1 MVDDENDDFVE
12 NETSHRLEFDQ
23 FLEESLVAGNDR
35 IVSWDANTKNS
46 LDNFAEKNYFHL
58 PEQPIQIYLWVFRCR
73 EKDKDQTG
81 NN

>member
-35 IVSWDANTKNS
+35 IVSWDTNTKNS
-46 LDNFAEKNYFHL
+46 LDNFAEKNYFNL
-58 PEQPIQIYLWVFRCR
+58 PQQPIQIYLWVFRCR